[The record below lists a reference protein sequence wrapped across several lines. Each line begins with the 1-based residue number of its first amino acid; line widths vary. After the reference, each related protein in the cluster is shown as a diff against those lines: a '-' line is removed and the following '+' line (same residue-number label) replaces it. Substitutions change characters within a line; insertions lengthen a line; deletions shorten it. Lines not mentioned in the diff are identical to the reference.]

1 MEISLCMQAT
11 CTNTTHPLYVRL
23 ELDFFPP
30 SLTYSNFDHYLWGFT
45 VLNKCDLLQ
54 AKLQRGMRIRDSVPS
69 FGDRKNDLHTA
80 TRCMCFLLFVSP
92 NIIQAHLTFLPF
104 NTHT

>member
-11 CTNTTHPLYVRL
+11 CTNTTHPLYVQ
-23 ELDFFPP
+23 LDFFSFFFSPRTC
-30 SLTYSNFDHYLWGFT
+30 LDYNLWGVLFT

-54 AKLQRGMRIRDSVPS
+54 AKLQRGVRIRDSVPS

-80 TRCMCFLLFVSP
+80 TRCTLFLFFILCFSDDD
-92 NIIQAHLTFLPF
+92 T
-104 NTHT
+104 